1 MSTMQ
6 QPPQDEIAA
15 IQTTL
20 AHHAS
25 DLEQIKR
32 QLPEIAGAV
41 RDEMERRAIE
51 FTVANERIWQELTA
65 IRERQDA
72 LALAQ
77 ANTDREIAGIKNDIV
92 RIDDNIVRIDDNVV
106 RINGEIASLKEV
118 VDMLVA
124 RTDAMLERMDAMS
137 RILTETNSRV
147 GNLAG
152 TRYERR
158 VARIILRRPS
168 RSIGLSPAQVLHTDW
183 GETDADFLVLLRD
196 ADSISD
202 DEYEDVLDSDIIL
215 VGQNS
220 AGQSAHAVVE
230 ISITVSSTDVNRAAR
245 RARTLARATGDGCS
259 AIVVGSEIPP
269 AEQERAQRSAVAIV
283 AIAEQVD

>member
-1 MSTMQ
+1 MSTTQ
-6 QPPQDEIAA
+6 SPQDEIAA
-15 IQTTL
+15 MQATL
-20 AHHAS
+20 ALHAE
-25 DLEQIKR
+25 DLERIQQWI
-32 QLPEIAGAV
+32 PEIREEMRSQWQKIFDELTST
-41 RDEMERRAIE
+41 RDSIARELQAI
-51 FTVANERIWQELTA
+51 NERLDAHT
-65 IRERQDA
+65 ER
-72 LALAQ
+72 LAAHTGILAAHTERLVAQ
-77 ANTDREIAGIKNDIV
+77 AAAQADTDL
-92 RIDDNIVRIDDNVV
+92 
-106 RINGEIASLKEV
+106 EIASIKEMLAALV
-118 VDMLVA
+118 SRTGAIVD
-124 RTDAMLERMDAMS
+124 DIGAMS
-137 RILTETNSRV
+137 RTLTETNSRV

-168 RSIGLSPAQVLHTDW
+168 RSIGLSPVQMLHTDW

-220 AGQSAHAVVE
+220 AGQSAYAVVE
-230 ISITVSSTDVNRAAR
+230 ISITVSSADVNRAAR
-245 RARTLARATGDGCS
+245 RARTLARAARSECA

>member
-1 MSTMQ
+1 M
-6 QPPQDEIAA
+6 
-15 IQTTL
+15 
-20 AHHAS
+20 
-25 DLEQIKR
+25 
-32 QLPEIAGAV
+32 G
-41 RDEMERRAIE
+41 
-51 FTVANERIWQELTA
+51 
-65 IRERQDA
+65 
-72 LALAQ
+72 
-77 ANTDREIAGIKNDIV
+77 
-92 RIDDNIVRIDDNVV
+92 
-106 RINGEIASLKEV
+106 
-118 VDMLVA
+118 
-124 RTDAMLERMDAMS
+124 AMS
-137 RILTETNSRV
+137 RMLNETNSRV

-168 RSIGLSPAQVLHTDW
+168 RSIGLSPVQMLHTDW

-220 AGQSAHAVVE
+220 TGQSAYAAVE
-230 ISITVSSTDVNRAAR
+230 ISITVSSADVNRAAR

-269 AEQERAQRSAVAIV
+269 AEQEREQRSTVAIV
-283 AIAEQVD
+283 AIAEQAD

>member
-6 QPPQDEIAA
+6 TPQDEILA
-15 IQTTL
+15 IQATL
-20 AHHAS
+20 ELHAE
-25 DLEQIKR
+25 DLERIK
-32 QLPEIAGAV
+32 QWLPEIADTV
-41 RDEMERRAIE
+41 RHGLEQQAAE
-51 FTVANERIWQELTA
+51 FTAVHERIERELNA

-72 LALAQ
+72 Q
-77 ANTDREIAGIKNDIV
+77 D
-92 RIDDNIVRIDDNVV
+92 
-106 RINGEIASLKEV
+106 GEIASIKESLAVLVDRTDQLAVRTDEV
-118 VDMLVA
+118 VDRL
-124 RTDAMLERMDAMS
+124 DAMS
-137 RILTETNSRV
+137 RTLNETNSRV

-168 RSIGLSPAQVLHTDW
+168 RSIGLSPVQMLHTDW

-220 AGQSAHAVVE
+220 AGQSAYAVVE
-230 ISITVSSTDVNRAAR
+230 ISITVSSADVNRAAR

-283 AIAEQVD
+283 AIAE

>member
-6 QPPQDEIAA
+6 TPQDEILA
-15 IQTTL
+15 IQATL
-20 AHHAS
+20 ELHAE
-25 DLEQIKR
+25 DLERIK
-32 QLPEIAGAV
+32 QWLPEIADTV
-41 RDEMERRAIE
+41 RHGLEQQAAE
-51 FTVANERIWQELTA
+51 FTAVHERIERELNA

-72 LALAQ
+72 Q
-77 ANTDREIAGIKNDIV
+77 D
-92 RIDDNIVRIDDNVV
+92 
-106 RINGEIASLKEV
+106 GEIASIKESLAVLVDRTDQLAVRTDEV
-118 VDMLVA
+118 VDRL
-124 RTDAMLERMDAMS
+124 DAMS
-137 RILTETNSRV
+137 RTLNETNSRV

-168 RSIGLSPAQVLHTDW
+168 RSIGLSPVQMLHTDW

-220 AGQSAHAVVE
+220 AGQSAYAVVE
-230 ISITVSSTDVNRAAR
+230 ISITVSSADVNRTAR

-283 AIAEQVD
+283 AIAEQAD

>member
-6 QPPQDEIAA
+6 TPQDEILA
-15 IQTTL
+15 IQATL
-20 AHHAS
+20 ELHAE
-25 DLEQIKR
+25 DLERIK
-32 QLPEIAGAV
+32 QWLPEIADTV
-41 RDEMERRAIE
+41 RHGLEQQAAE
-51 FTVANERIWQELTA
+51 FTAVHERIERELNA

-72 LALAQ
+72 Q
-77 ANTDREIAGIKNDIV
+77 D
-92 RIDDNIVRIDDNVV
+92 
-106 RINGEIASLKEV
+106 GEIASIKESLAV
-118 VDMLVA
+118 LVA
-124 RTDAMLERMDAMS
+124 RTDQLAARTDEVVDRLDAMS
-137 RILTETNSRV
+137 RTLNETNSRV

-168 RSIGLSPAQVLHTDW
+168 RSIGLSPVQMLHTDW

-220 AGQSAHAVVE
+220 AGQSAYAVVE
-230 ISITVSSTDVNRAAR
+230 ISITVSSADVNRAAR

-283 AIAEQVD
+283 AIAEQAD

>member
-1 MSTMQ
+1 M
-6 QPPQDEIAA
+6 
-15 IQTTL
+15 
-20 AHHAS
+20 
-25 DLEQIKR
+25 
-32 QLPEIAGAV
+32 PEIADAV
-41 RDEMERRAIE
+41 RQGLEQQAAE
-51 FTVANERIWQELTA
+51 FTAVHERIERELNA

-72 LALAQ
+72 Q
-77 ANTDREIAGIKNDIV
+77 D
-92 RIDDNIVRIDDNVV
+92 
-106 RINGEIASLKEV
+106 GEIASIKESLAVLVDRTDQLAVRTDEV
-118 VDMLVA
+118 VDRL
-124 RTDAMLERMDAMS
+124 DAMS
-137 RILTETNSRV
+137 RTLNETNSRV

-168 RSIGLSPAQVLHTDW
+168 RSIGLSPVQMLHTDW

-215 VGQNS
+215 VGQKS
-220 AGQSAHAVVE
+220 AGQGAYAVVE
-230 ISITVSSTDVNRAAR
+230 ISVTVSSTDVNRAAR
-245 RARTLARATGDGCS
+245 RARTLARATGDECS

-283 AIAEQVD
+283 AIAE

>member
-1 MSTMQ
+1 MSTTQ
-6 QPPQDEIAA
+6 SPQDEIAA
-15 IQTTL
+15 MQATL
-20 AHHAS
+20 ALHAE
-25 DLEQIKR
+25 DLERIK
-32 QLPEIAGAV
+32 QWIPETREEMRSLWQNISDELTST
-41 RDEMERRAIE
+41 RDSI
-51 FTVANERIWQELTA
+51 TQELRA
-65 IRERQDA
+65 VHERLDA
-72 LALAQ
+72 HTERLDAQAAAQ
-77 ANTDREIAGIKNDIV
+77 ANTDLEIAGIK
-92 RIDDNIVRIDDNVV
+92 
-106 RINGEIASLKEV
+106 ETLAA
-118 VDMLVA
+118 LVA
-124 RTDAMLERMDAMS
+124 RTDGIVEEMGAMS
-137 RILTETNSRV
+137 RTLNETNSRV

-168 RSIGLSPAQVLHTDW
+168 RSIGLSPVQMLHTDW
-183 GETDADFLVLLRD
+183 GETDADFLVLLRE

-220 AGQSAHAVVE
+220 AGQSAYAVVE

-245 RARTLARATGDGCS
+245 RARALARATGDGCS

>member
-6 QPPQDEIAA
+6 SPQDEIAA
-15 IQTTL
+15 MQATL
-20 AHHAS
+20 ARHAE
-25 DLEQIKR
+25 DLERIK
-32 QLPEIAGAV
+32 QWLPEIADTV
-41 RDEMERRAIE
+41 RQGLEQQAAE
-51 FTVANERIWQELTA
+51 FTAVHERIERELNA

-72 LALAQ
+72 Q
-77 ANTDREIAGIKNDIV
+77 D
-92 RIDDNIVRIDDNVV
+92 
-106 RINGEIASLKEV
+106 GEIASIKESLAVLVDRTDQLAVRTDEV
-118 VDMLVA
+118 VDRL
-124 RTDAMLERMDAMS
+124 DAMS
-137 RILTETNSRV
+137 RTLNETNSRV

-168 RSIGLSPAQVLHTDW
+168 RSIGLSPVQMLHTDW
-183 GETDADFLVLLRD
+183 GETDADFMVLLRD

-220 AGQSAHAVVE
+220 AGQSAYAVVE
-230 ISITVSSTDVNRAAR
+230 ISITVSSADVNRAAR
-245 RARTLARATGDGCS
+245 RARRLARATGDGCS

-283 AIAEQVD
+283 AIAEQAD